1 MESYRIMGKSVNNT
15 EESIMS
21 RKIKVLQSVNSLG
34 VGGNV
39 IFVMNFFRKIDKE
52 KFQIDFLIYDDSKM
66 DYYDEVKSAGSN
78 VFIVKRKYKNRLFNL
93 FSQMWQVRRILKKE
107 NYDIIHCHSC
117 SFFGIFK
124 GAIPGYFNSKVKVIS
139 HSHNPGMP
147 KNTLLDNIVRGISKK
162 FLSHIVDMGFSC
174 SDYAGESKYTDKF
187 MKSDRY
193 KIIHNAIHVEN
204 YVYNNSFREIIRNSY
219 NIGDRVLIGN
229 VGRLA
234 NQKNQSFLLDI
245 FAKIKQIN
253 KDTMLI
259 IIGGG
264 ELEKQLKNKAVNL
277 GVIDSVIFTGSVND
291 ANKYYSAM
299 DVFVMPSLYEG
310 LPFTAIEAQ
319 VNGLKCVISDKVTKM
334 TDASGETI
342 FISLD
347 DSMDKWS
354 DIVLKSAESRI
365 SSEKVSDVIANYNIC
380 IEAKRMEELYFK
392 ICNL

>member
-1 MESYRIMGKSVNNT
+1 
-15 EESIMS
+15 MS
-21 RKIKVLQSVNSLG
+21 RKIKVLQSVSSLG

-39 IFVMNFFRKIDKE
+39 AFVMNFFRKIDKE

-78 VFIVKRKYKNRLFNL
+78 IFVVKRKYKNKTFNL
-93 FSQMWQVRRILKKE
+93 LSQMWQVRKILKNEK
-107 NYDIIHCHSC
+107 YDIIHCHSC

-124 GAIPGYFNSKVKVIS
+124 GAIPAYFCSKIRVIS

-147 KNTLLDNIVRGISKK
+147 KNTVIDNVVRNISKR

-193 KIIHNAIHVEN
+193 KIIHNAINVDD
-204 YVYNNSFREIIRNSY
+204 YVYNASVRKSIRERYSVGNKI
-219 NIGDRVLIGN
+219 LIGN

-234 NQKNQSFLLDI
+234 NQKNQSFLLEI
-245 FAKIKQIN
+245 FSKIKQIN
-253 KDTMLI
+253 SDTMLM

-264 ELEKQLKNKAVNL
+264 ELEKQLHEKAMNL
-277 GVIDSVIFTGSVND
+277 GIIDDVIFTGSIND

-334 TDASGETI
+334 TDASGETT
-342 FISLD
+342 FTSLD
-347 DSMDKWS
+347 DSLEKWA
-354 DIVLKSAESRI
+354 DIILKSAENRI
-365 SSEKVSDVIANYNIC
+365 CTEKVLNVIENYNIS
-380 IEAKRMEELYFK
+380 IEVKRLEKLYLD
-392 ICNL
+392 IL

>member
-1 MESYRIMGKSVNNT
+1 MGSYKYVDGTVICT
-15 EESIMS
+15 EESVMS
-21 RKIKVLQSVNSLG
+21 HKIKVLQSVSSLG

-39 IFVMNFFRKIDKE
+39 TFVMNFFRKIDKE

-78 VFIVKRKYKNRLFNL
+78 IFVVKRKYKNKTFNL
-93 FSQMWQVRRILKKE
+93 FSQMWQVRKILKNE

-147 KNTLLDNIVRGISKK
+147 KNTLLDNIARSISKK

-174 SDYAGESKYTDKF
+174 SDYAGESKYTDEF
-187 MKSDRY
+187 MKSDKY

-204 YVYNNSFREIIRNSY
+204 YVYNNSFRETIRNSY

-234 NQKNQSFLLDI
+234 KQKNQSFLLDI

-264 ELEKQLKNKAVNL
+264 ELEKQLKDKAVNL
-277 GVIDSVIFTGSVND
+277 GIIDSVIFTGSVND
-291 ANKYYSAM
+291 VNKYYSAM

-334 TDASGETI
+334 TDASGETK
-342 FISLD
+342 FISLE
-347 DSMDKWS
+347 DSIDKWS
-354 DIVLKSAESRI
+354 DTILKSAESRI
-365 SSEKVSDVIANYNIC
+365 SSEKVSNVTANYNIYT
-380 IEAKRMEELYFK
+380 EVKKLEELYTE
-392 ICNL
+392 I